1 MELILYTIHTGIFFK
16 NKIWLFFIDGSLPD
30 PSRRSQPPP
39 PIKPDPQQ
47 SEISRKNIERHG
59 SASSG
64 THLTEK
70 YDLEESSEFL
80 QPIDDRP
87 PIVVDEDDYQAMEE
101 TKTQIHPPN
110 TQSFFT
116 YNRYSTYNSAAAH
129 ISFIINLFVFFISK
143 LTQSSMDIEN

>member
-16 NKIWLFFIDGSLPD
+16 NKILLFFIDGSLPD

-129 ISFIINLFVFFISK
+129 ISFIINFFSF
-143 LTQSSMDIEN
+143 LN